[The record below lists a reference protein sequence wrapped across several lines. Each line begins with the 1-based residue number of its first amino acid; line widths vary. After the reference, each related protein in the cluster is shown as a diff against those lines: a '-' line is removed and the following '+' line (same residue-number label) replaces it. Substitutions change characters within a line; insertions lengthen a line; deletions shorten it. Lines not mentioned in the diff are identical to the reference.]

1 MISRI
6 DKITSFGCFEDFE
19 WDDSI
24 LKDFKRANILYGYN
38 GSGKTTLSNL
48 FFLTSKYCLNKD
60 SLINEYVIDKT
71 ELSIKEESNN
81 ITHKNIKDSVLNLY
95 VFNSKFIADHIYD
108 GTKSN
113 LDSFGSDANL
123 TNDEIERIDDR
134 LKTLRL
140 RKNKFIS
147 WNSELNRSLDTIW
160 KVCQDEFNSKITGK
174 RLTRKPKNT
183 DNSLNDFETVKEELR
198 KLYTDFENS
207 QTTEKISEGLESIKL
222 KIEDFKFLDID
233 FEKFKKN
240 IEDAINQT
248 AKEKTEKRIEELK
261 KQILKSQSTNVDVS
275 NWLYSGKQLLELSK
289 KDKSICPLCESDLSE
304 RIDDIISEYEAYFS
318 EGLVELLKYIKEAEQ
333 ILKLQKQNIVENI
346 DTKKDID
353 ALLKAYDLDALVEKL
368 FDKETINKA
377 FVNLTKLLTQK
388 KTSYNSKLII
398 EDSIITT
405 FKNYNESLKT
415 IKDEMV
421 NAITKEN
428 KRLEELLKREIT
440 DEIKLKIKDFAIIEF
455 NLETNCILSNSKKTN
470 SLVSNKINSLQKN
483 VDEEINLL
491 ETDRDKEISKLDAE
505 TKYVNLYLEYL
516 GITDFAIK
524 KVKDKTTDNISIS
537 YKSGIKK
544 NSLKYSLSDGEKTA
558 LAFSFFLSKIR
569 VEQLEGGAKN
579 YENCIIVIDDPI
591 SSLDENRLFQTA
603 NLIDTF
609 FFFNDLAES
618 KIPKQLFLLSHN
630 ITFLKYISNILKANG
645 LLDKDVNEYFIAPY
659 KNAITKVPNGL
670 KNFTNTYLQK
680 LDEIIKFK
688 EKNKTLEYEHAK
700 KFLPNY
706 IRIVLET
713 FLAFKLAIVKDEGG
727 DRLPGLNYL
736 IGKAINELHN
746 VDDDIKIGDVDKKG
760 VEKRLMHLKKIA
772 DTESHGSL
780 HKLEAIDYISDAE
793 LREYCKFTL
802 QIIGYFDEIH
812 YKRVKGLKT
821 V

>member
-1 MISRI
+1 MINRI
-6 DKITSFGCFEDFE
+6 DKIKSFGCFEDFV
-19 WDDSI
+19 WDDVS
-24 LKDFKRANILYGYN
+24 LKDFNRANIFYGYN

-60 SLINEYVIDKT
+60 SLINEYITDNT
-71 ELSIKEESNN
+71 NLSIKTESNS
-81 ITHKNIKDSVLNLY
+81 ITQRNIKDSVLNLY
-95 VFNSKFIADHIYD
+95 VFNSKFITDHIYD

-113 LDSFGSDANL
+113 LDSFGSEANL
-123 TNDEIERIDDR
+123 TNDKIESIDDR
-134 LKTLRL
+134 LKTLRI
-140 RKNKFIS
+140 RKNQFIT
-147 WNSELNRSLDTIW
+147 WNSDLNRCLDSIW
-160 KVCQDEFNSKITGK
+160 KVCQDEFNDKITGK
-174 RLTRKPKNT
+174 RLTQKPKNSDT
-183 DNSLNDFETVKEELR
+183 SLNDFETVKEELR
-198 KLYTDFENS
+198 KLYLDFENS
-207 QTTEKISEGLESIKL
+207 QTTEKISEGLENIKS
-222 KIEDFKFLDID
+222 KIEEFKFLDID
-233 FEKFKKN
+233 FEKIKIN
-240 IEDAINQT
+240 IENEINQT
-248 AKEKTEKRIEELK
+248 AKEKTEERINYLK
-261 KQILKSQSTNVDVS
+261 KQILKTQNTNVDVS
-275 NWLYSGKQLLELSK
+275 SWLYSGKQLLKISK
-289 KDKSICPLCESDLSE
+289 NDESICPLCESNLTE
-304 RIDDIISEYEAYFS
+304 NIDNIINEYEAYFS
-318 EGLVELLKYIKEAEQ
+318 KGLVELLKYIRETEQ
-333 ILKLQKQNIVENI
+333 LLKSQMLNVKENI
-346 DTKKDID
+346 DSKKDID
-353 ALLKAYDLDALVEKL
+353 ALLKAYDLKPLVEKL

-377 FVNLTKLLTQK
+377 FVSLTKLLTDK
-388 KTSYNSKLII
+388 KTSYNSNLKID
-398 EDSIITT
+398 DSIQAT
-405 FKNYNESLKT
+405 FENYNESLKA
-415 IKDEMV
+415 IKVEID
-421 NAITKEN
+421 NAIIKEN
-428 KRLEELLKREIT
+428 KRLEELLERKIT
-440 DEIKLKIKDFAIIEF
+440 DEIKLKIKDFATIEY
-455 NLETNCILSNSKKTN
+455 NLDTNCILSDSKKTN
-470 SLVSNKINSLQKN
+470 SLISNKVISLQKK
-483 VDEEINLL
+483 VDIEINLL

-544 NSLKYSLSDGEKTA
+544 SSLKYSLSDGEKTA

-569 VEQLEGGAKN
+569 VEQLEGGAEN

-609 FFFNDLAES
+609 FFFNDLSES

-645 LLDKDVNEYFIAPY
+645 LLEKNVNEYFIAPY
-659 KNAITKVPNGL
+659 KNAIAKVPNGL

-688 EKNKTLEYEHAK
+688 EKNDTLEYEHAK
-700 KFLPNY
+700 KFIPNY

-746 VDDDIKIGDVDKKG
+746 VDDSIKIGDIDKKG

-780 HKLEAIDYISDAE
+780 HKLEAIDYISDSE

-812 YKRVKGLKT
+812 FKRVKGLKT